1 MMQNYIDILRQLN
14 YELVKELGL
23 FKHRAGLSFSQR
35 HILYHIKNNISLSIQ
50 ELADFL
56 HVEHSTMSRNIK
68 KLVQSG
74 LVDIYQDEKDKR
86 RKVITLS
93 AAGESRLAEATDSI
107 NETISKIL
115 EVLDD
120 EEIEIVIHGIHRY
133 CEALKLII
141 RRFIRINDENPRNNP
156 IKKQNNF
163 PIRECY
169 KIMLFN

>member
-68 KLVQSG
+68 KLVQAG

-93 AAGESRLAEATDSI
+93 AGVPACRS
-107 NETISKIL
+107 N
-115 EVLDD
+115 
-120 EEIEIVIHGIHRY
+120 
-133 CEALKLII
+133 
-141 RRFIRINDENPRNNP
+141 RFD
-156 IKKQNNF
+156 
-163 PIRECY
+163 
-169 KIMLFN
+169 

>member
-35 HILYHIKNNISLSIQ
+35 HILYHI
-50 ELADFL
+50 ADFL

-68 KLVQSG
+68 KLVQAG

-133 CEALKLII
+133 CEALKG
-141 RRFIRINDENPRNNP
+141 N
-156 IKKQNNF
+156 
-163 PIRECY
+163 
-169 KIMLFN
+169 

>member
-35 HILYHIKNNISLSIQ
+35 HILYHIK
-50 ELADFL
+50 
-56 HVEHSTMSRNIK
+56 
-68 KLVQSG
+68 KLVQAG

-133 CEALKLII
+133 CEALKG
-141 RRFIRINDENPRNNP
+141 N
-156 IKKQNNF
+156 
-163 PIRECY
+163 
-169 KIMLFN
+169 

>member
-1 MMQNYIDILRQLN
+1 M
-14 YELVKELGL
+14 L
-23 FKHRAGLSFSQR
+23 FRS
-35 HILYHIKNNISLSIQ
+35 
-50 ELADFL
+50 L

-68 KLVQSG
+68 KLVQAG

-133 CEALKLII
+133 CEALKG
-141 RRFIRINDENPRNNP
+141 N
-156 IKKQNNF
+156 
-163 PIRECY
+163 
-169 KIMLFN
+169 

>member
-68 KLVQSG
+68 KLVP
-74 LVDIYQDEKDKR
+74 
-86 RKVITLS
+86 
-93 AAGESRLAEATDSI
+93 SRLGGYLS
-107 NETISKIL
+107 
-115 EVLDD
+115 
-120 EEIEIVIHGIHRY
+120 G
-133 CEALKLII
+133 
-141 RRFIRINDENPRNNP
+141 
-156 IKKQNNF
+156 
-163 PIRECY
+163 
-169 KIMLFN
+169 

>member
-23 FKHRAGLSFSQR
+23 FKHRAGLSFNQR

-68 KLVQSG
+68 KLVQAG

-86 RKVITLS
+86 RKVQGSPGLQKQQI
-93 AAGESRLAEATDSI
+93 RLM
-107 NETISKIL
+107 K
-115 EVLDD
+115 
-120 EEIEIVIHGIHRY
+120 RY
-133 CEALKLII
+133 PKYWRYWMTRKLKS
-141 RRFIRINDENPRNNP
+141 
-156 IKKQNNF
+156 
-163 PIRECY
+163 
-169 KIMLFN
+169 

>member
-1 MMQNYIDILRQLN
+1 MLYN
-14 YELVKELGL
+14 
-23 FKHRAGLSFSQR
+23 SF
-35 HILYHIKNNISLSIQ
+35 ISLFWHLLILLLVSVLTNL

-68 KLVQSG
+68 KLVQAG

-133 CEALKLII
+133 CEALKG
-141 RRFIRINDENPRNNP
+141 N
-156 IKKQNNF
+156 
-163 PIRECY
+163 
-169 KIMLFN
+169 

>member
-68 KLVQSG
+68 KLVQAG

-93 AAGESRLAEATDSI
+93 AAGESRQKQQIRLM
-107 NETISKIL
+107 K
-115 EVLDD
+115 
-120 EEIEIVIHGIHRY
+120 RY
-133 CEALKLII
+133 PKYWRYWMTRKLKS
-141 RRFIRINDENPRNNP
+141 
-156 IKKQNNF
+156 
-163 PIRECY
+163 
-169 KIMLFN
+169 

>member
-35 HILYHIKNNISLSIQ
+35 HILYHIKIQ

-68 KLVQSG
+68 KLVQAG

-133 CEALKLII
+133 CEALKG
-141 RRFIRINDENPRNNP
+141 N
-156 IKKQNNF
+156 
-163 PIRECY
+163 
-169 KIMLFN
+169 

>member
-35 HILYHIKNNISLSIQ
+35 HIKNNISLSIQ

-68 KLVQSG
+68 KLVQAG

-133 CEALKLII
+133 CEALKG
-141 RRFIRINDENPRNNP
+141 N
-156 IKKQNNF
+156 
-163 PIRECY
+163 
-169 KIMLFN
+169 

>member
-56 HVEHSTMSRNIK
+56 HVEHSTI
-68 KLVQSG
+68 
-74 LVDIYQDEKDKR
+74 
-86 RKVITLS
+86 
-93 AAGESRLAEATDSI
+93 
-107 NETISKIL
+107 
-115 EVLDD
+115 D

-133 CEALKLII
+133 CEALKG
-141 RRFIRINDENPRNNP
+141 N
-156 IKKQNNF
+156 
-163 PIRECY
+163 
-169 KIMLFN
+169 

>member
-68 KLVQSG
+68 LVQAG

-86 RKVITLS
+86 RKVITPL
-93 AAGESRLAEATDSI
+93 GSRGVPLAEATDSI

-133 CEALKLII
+133 CEALKG
-141 RRFIRINDENPRNNP
+141 N
-156 IKKQNNF
+156 
-163 PIRECY
+163 
-169 KIMLFN
+169 

>member
-1 MMQNYIDILRQLN
+1 MHNTYICREKIHVCTYIKTPLLTTWCKTISIYSANWTMNWSRN
-14 YELVKELGL
+14 WVYSNIV
-23 FKHRAGLSFSQR
+23 RAYHSVSR

-68 KLVQSG
+68 KLVQAG

-133 CEALKLII
+133 CEALKG
-141 RRFIRINDENPRNNP
+141 NW
-156 IKKQNNF
+156 
-163 PIRECY
+163 
-169 KIMLFN
+169 